1 MTPLRTYLRTHPW
14 ITFRVNLGEAP
25 YSLWVLLGEVR
36 SKCEHI
42 AGVPLQPAIAQFLSS
57 VYLIKGV
64 HATTAIEGNTLSED
78 QIREHLE
85 GRLRLPPSQEYQRRE
100 VDNLVN
106 TFNRIAE
113 QLMKAPARQRITPEL
128 ICWFN
133 AKVLEGLQLDEGV
146 VPGKTRQYS
155 VGVEGANYRG
165 APAEDCRFLLDRL
178 CEWLNDEDFDRRG
191 ELGIAASV
199 IKAVLAHLYLAW
211 IHPFGDGNGRSAR
224 LLEFY
229 MLVSAGAP
237 VASAHLLSDHYNKTR
252 AEYYRQLRY
261 ASETRGKVI
270 PFIEY
275 AVKGFV
281 EGLADQI
288 HLIQGQQLQI
298 CWRDFVNESFGDRPS
313 PAQMRQRNLVLDLS
327 WHAGP
332 VRKKDLLELSAR
344 VAAAYAG
351 KTEKTLTRDL
361 GALQQQGLIER
372 TPEGF
377 RARDE
382 MIFAFLPP
390 RRREQFA
397 GRQRR

>member
-1 MTPLRTYLRTHPW
+1 MKCDKVLQVNSLYGTSVGDTPPDISADT
-14 ITFRVNLGEAP
+14 
-25 YSLWVLLGEVR
+25 S
-36 SKCEHI
+36 
-42 AGVPLQPAIAQFLSS
+42 
-57 VYLIKGV
+57 
-64 HATTAIEGNTLSED
+64 
-78 QIREHLE
+78 
-85 GRLRLPPSQEYQRRE
+85 
-100 VDNLVN
+100 
-106 TFNRIAE
+106 IAE
-113 QLMKAPARQRITPEL
+113 QLVKAPARQRITPEL

-133 AKVLEGLQLDEGV
+133 AKVLEGLQLDEDV

-165 APAEDCRFLLDRL
+165 APAEDCSFLLDRL
-178 CEWLNDEDFDRRG
+178 CEWLNDEDFDHRE

-229 MLVSAGAP
+229 MLVSAGVP

-261 ASETRGKVI
+261 ASETGGKVI

-281 EGLADQI
+281 EGLANQI

-327 WHAGP
+327 WHAAP

-361 GALQQQGLIER
+361 GALQEQGLIER

-390 RRREQFA
+390 RRSDRTA
-397 GRQRR
+397 PGPAASGRSTERRTEPKAPGDRPSQQPSRLLGSKPQR